1 MDNIQE
7 QDTSL
12 TNPRNVTL
20 LGSIACGHAVIHWF
34 ASGFPVL
41 LAELVTSTGLGP
53 LAAGTIMGARSI
65 SGAIASIPM
74 GMAADRYVHRRTQ
87 FMAVSLVWFGGSYFL
102 IGIAPNQTWIIVF
115 AMVLGVGSALWH
127 PPAVGL
133 LSTQFPTR
141 RAMVMAIHGVGASV
155 GDITGP
161 MVIGALLLVV
171 SWKSIFQA
179 SVLPAIVLAGV
190 FYLVVRGAGVGEIR
204 GHTSLAGY
212 FEALRQAARHR
223 PLLLSILAG
232 GTRSAGQIILVTF
245 VPIYARDD
253 LGLGPGFV
261 GVLLALLMGLSLVS
275 QPVLGY
281 LSDRTSRKG
290 TLLPGTVVLMAVTPL
305 LGLADDTWTLLAVV
319 CVIGPFLFSSAVL
332 LNALGLDIA
341 PRELHSSVTAAQ
353 FLTGLALGSAAPVI
367 AGAVAAAAGTAAA
380 FYVAAVLFG
389 VTLAIVLVLPATK
402 GSTPTPRF
410 VAR

>member
-1 MDNIQE
+1 MN
-7 QDTSL
+7 L
-12 TNPRNVTL
+12 TNPRNMTL
-20 LGSIACGHAVIHWF
+20 LGSIACGHAVVHWF
-34 ASGFPVL
+34 ATGFSVL

-53 LAAGTIMGARSI
+53 LAAGTIMGVRSL
-65 SGAIASIPM
+65 SGAIANIPM

-87 FMAVSLVWFGGSYFL
+87 FMAASLVWFGGAYFL

-115 AMVLGVGSALWH
+115 AAVLGVGSALWH

-133 LSTQFPTR
+133 LSTRFSTR
-141 RAMVMAIHGVGASV
+141 RASVLAIHGVGASV

-161 MVIGALLLVV
+161 LVIGSLLLVV
-171 SWKSIFQA
+171 SWKSIFQV
-179 SVLPAIVLAGV
+179 SVLPAIVLAGA
-190 FYLVVRGAGVGEIR
+190 FYLMVRGAGVGEIG

-212 FEALRQAARHR
+212 FGALRQAARHR

-232 GTRSAGQIILVTF
+232 GMRTAGQTILLTF
-245 VPIYARDD
+245 VPIYGRDN
-253 LGLGPGFV
+253 LALGPGFV
-261 GVLLALLMGLSLVS
+261 GLLLALLMGLSVVS

-281 LSDRTSRKG
+281 ISDRTSRKV
-290 TLLPGTVVLMAVTPL
+290 TLLPGIVVLTSLTPL
-305 LGLADDTWTLLAVV
+305 LGLANDTWSMLTVV
-319 CVIGPFLFSSAVL
+319 CIIGPFLFSSAVL

-341 PRELHSSVTAAQ
+341 PQELHSSVTAAQ
-353 FLTGLALGSAAPVI
+353 FLTGMGLGSAAPVI

-389 VTLAIVLVLPATK
+389 VTLAIVLVLPSAK